1 MNSLAIDV
9 RMWNS
14 SGIGTYIKNIVPFL
28 VDNFNV
34 FLLGNNNEIKN
45 YGFYDKVKV
54 VECNSSIYSIKEQFE
69 LFNKIPKCDI
79 FWSPHYNVP
88 LLPIKGKKRVVTIH
102 DVYHLAFYNSLS
114 LKQKLYANTLINH
127 AMKNSDMIFTVSE
140 FSKQEIIRYT
150 KADYKKIFVTYNAI
164 DNRRFKIIDSNNFL
178 ESIRKKYGLPEKFIL
193 FVGNLKPHKNI
204 KNLLLALKHI
214 NNLNLVIVGKKEG
227 FITGDNEIT
236 YLIQNSSFLQNRV
249 YFTGYVADEEIPVI
263 YNLASL
269 FVFPSLYE
277 GFGFPPLEAMATGT
291 PVVASNAASI
301 PEVCGDAAL
310 YFNPLNIENIAENIL
325 KVIQDNELKNTL
337 IHKGFDQ
344 VAEYSWEKSANKL
357 INVINKM

>member
-150 KADYKKIFVTYNAI
+150 KAEYKKI
-164 DNRRFKIIDSNNFL
+164 S
-178 ESIRKKYGLPEKFIL
+178 
-193 FVGNLKPHKNI
+193 
-204 KNLLLALKHI
+204 
-214 NNLNLVIVGKKEG
+214 KKE
-227 FITGDNEIT
+227 
-236 YLIQNSSFLQNRV
+236 
-249 YFTGYVADEEIPVI
+249 
-263 YNLASL
+263 
-269 FVFPSLYE
+269 
-277 GFGFPPLEAMATGT
+277 
-291 PVVASNAASI
+291 
-301 PEVCGDAAL
+301 
-310 YFNPLNIENIAENIL
+310 
-325 KVIQDNELKNTL
+325 
-337 IHKGFDQ
+337 
-344 VAEYSWEKSANKL
+344 KL
-357 INVINKM
+357 

>member
-1 MNSLAIDV
+1 M
-9 RMWNS
+9 
-14 SGIGTYIKNIVPFL
+14 
-28 VDNFNV
+28 
-34 FLLGNNNEIKN
+34 
-45 YGFYDKVKV
+45 
-54 VECNSSIYSIKEQFE
+54 
-69 LFNKIPKCDI
+69 
-79 FWSPHYNVP
+79 
-88 LLPIKGKKRVVTIH
+88 
-102 DVYHLAFYNSLS
+102 
-114 LKQKLYANTLINH
+114 
-127 AMKNSDMIFTVSE
+127 
-140 FSKQEIIRYT
+140 
-150 KADYKKIFVTYNAI
+150 
-164 DNRRFKIIDSNNFL
+164 
-178 ESIRKKYGLPEKFIL
+178 
-193 FVGNLKPHKNI
+193 
-204 KNLLLALKHI
+204 
-214 NNLNLVIVGKKEG
+214 
-227 FITGDNEIT
+227 
-236 YLIQNSSFLQNRV
+236 
-249 YFTGYVADEEIPVI
+249 ADEEIPVI

>member
-1 MNSLAIDV
+1 MQL
-9 RMWNS
+9 
-14 SGIGTYIKNIVPFL
+14 T
-28 VDNFNV
+28 
-34 FLLGNNNEIKN
+34 
-45 YGFYDKVKV
+45 
-54 VECNSSIYSIKEQFE
+54 
-69 LFNKIPKCDI
+69 
-79 FWSPHYNVP
+79 
-88 LLPIKGKKRVVTIH
+88 RV
-102 DVYHLAFYNSLS
+102 
-114 LKQKLYANTLINH
+114 
-127 AMKNSDMIFTVSE
+127 
-140 FSKQEIIRYT
+140 
-150 KADYKKIFVTYNAI
+150 
-164 DNRRFKIIDSNNFL
+164 
-178 ESIRKKYGLPEKFIL
+178 
-193 FVGNLKPHKNI
+193 NL
-204 KNLLLALKHI
+204 KNLLLALDHNKDF
-214 NNLNLVIVGKKEG
+214 NLVIVGKKEG

-344 VAEYSWEKSANKL
+344 VAEYSGEKSANKL

>member
-1 MNSLAIDV
+1 
-9 RMWNS
+9 
-14 SGIGTYIKNIVPFL
+14 
-28 VDNFNV
+28 
-34 FLLGNNNEIKN
+34 
-45 YGFYDKVKV
+45 
-54 VECNSSIYSIKEQFE
+54 
-69 LFNKIPKCDI
+69 
-79 FWSPHYNVP
+79 
-88 LLPIKGKKRVVTIH
+88 
-102 DVYHLAFYNSLS
+102 
-114 LKQKLYANTLINH
+114 
-127 AMKNSDMIFTVSE
+127 MKNSDMIFTVSE